1 MYLKSGGVSAVLS
14 GVMLSMSRLLEKQ
27 GPTLYSPECIEGEF
41 SEVGPHRT
49 TELAVDLYFRLAV
62 DRGVK
67 RDHHPDGRA
76 GVRPYL
82 GTIKLEY

>member
-1 MYLKSGGVSAVLS
+1 VRYQPELLAAGPGVLRVLDLPLLALIHPSAWKVN
-14 GVMLSMSRLLEKQ
+14 
-27 GPTLYSPECIEGEF
+27 SPKF
-41 SEVGPHRT
+41 GPHRT

-67 RDHHPDGRA
+67 RDHHPDRGA
-76 GVRPYL
+76 CVRPYF

>member
-1 MYLKSGGVSAVLS
+1 MAQECEMGLPHPLLPTDGAPNWGLS
-14 GVMLSMSRLLEKQ
+14 RFSKQ
-27 GPTLYSPECIEGEF
+27 FRKVNSQKFGPY
-41 SEVGPHRT
+41 RM

-67 RDHHPDGRA
+67 RDHHPDGGA
-76 GVRPYL
+76 GVRPYF